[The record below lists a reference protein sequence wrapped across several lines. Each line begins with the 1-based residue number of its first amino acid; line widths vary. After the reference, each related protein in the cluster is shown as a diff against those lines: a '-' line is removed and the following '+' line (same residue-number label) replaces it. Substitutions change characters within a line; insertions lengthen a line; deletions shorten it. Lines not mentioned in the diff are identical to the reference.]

1 MAMVDYGVVAIK
13 NGKVINDG
21 MFFMN
26 MLTAVGWVD
35 QKRIRHDDCDCF
47 DDPDPLLAKSNCY
60 YCNKAQKEIVQYE
73 NCEDTDAKLI
83 ADCHGESFESVSN
96 HIDGNYFAY
105 VGDEHLTL
113 AFYKQHCLI
122 MADKVLQFEMW
133 GIDNFLG
140 CRKSIHFEVAGVHFH
155 LKHLDDRIYYMRFHY
170 KGDNYHI
177 IYGYGIDSSK
187 DTWDNCKVRYLGKR
201 AARKVDNLYAR
212 LINK

>member
-1 MAMVDYGVVAIK
+1 MAMIDYGVVAIK

-122 MADKVLQFEMW
+122 MANKVLQFEMW

-212 LINK
+212 LISK

>member
-21 MFFMN
+21 LFFMN

-83 ADCHGESFESVSN
+83 ADCHGESIEPVSN

-122 MADKVLQFEMW
+122 MVDKVLQFEMW

>member
-83 ADCHGESFESVSN
+83 ADCHGESIEPVSN

-122 MADKVLQFEMW
+122 MVDKVLQFEMW

>member
-13 NGKVINDG
+13 NGKVINAG
-21 MFFMN
+21 IFFMN

-35 QKRIRHDDCDCF
+35 YKRIRHDDCNCF
-47 DDPDPLLAKSNCY
+47 DDPDPLLARSNCY
-60 YCNKAQKEIVQYE
+60 YCNRAQREKEHIDGEAETV
-73 NCEDTDAKLI
+73 TRLI
-83 ADCHGESFESVSN
+83 ADCHGEPIEPASE

-113 AFYKQHCLI
+113 AFYKQRCYI
-122 MADKVLQFEMW
+122 MVDKSMQFEMW

-140 CRKSIHFEVAGVHFH
+140 CRKSIHFEVAGVLFH
-155 LKHLDDRIYYMRFHY
+155 LKHLADRVYYMHFHY

-187 DTWDNCKVRYLGKR
+187 DIWDNCKVRYLGKR
-201 AARKVDNLYAR
+201 AARKVDNLYSR
-212 LINK
+212 LITK

>member
-1 MAMVDYGVVAIK
+1 MAMVDYGVVVIK

-26 MLTAVGWVD
+26 MLAAVGWVD
-35 QKRIRHDDCDCF
+35 HKRIRHDDCNCF
-47 DDPDPLLAKSNCY
+47 DDPDPLLARSNCY
-60 YCNKAQKEIVQYE
+60 YCNRAQKEKVHIEGDEEPV
-73 NCEDTDAKLI
+73 TRLV
-83 ADCHGESFESVSN
+83 ADCHGESFEPVSD

-122 MADKVLQFEMW
+122 MVDKVSQFEMW
-133 GIDNFLG
+133 GIDNFQG
-140 CRKSIHFEVAGVHFH
+140 CRKSIHFDVAGVQFH

-187 DTWDNCKVRYLGKR
+187 DVWDNCKVRYLGKR
-201 AARKVDNLYAR
+201 AARKVDNLYSR
-212 LINK
+212 LIIK

>member
-83 ADCHGESFESVSN
+83 ADCHGESIEPVSN

-122 MADKVLQFEMW
+122 MVDKVLQFEMW

-140 CRKSIHFEVAGVHFH
+140 CRKSIHFKVAGVHFH
-155 LKHLDDRIYYMRFHY
+155 LKHFDDRIYYMRFHY

-187 DTWDNCKVRYLGKR
+187 DAWDNCKVRYLGKR